1 MREPST
7 LCSMR
12 ATCYLRIQRAA
23 MLLVM
28 TMANSVLGLSLRFS
42 HLNGHMM
49 TPSGTQ
55 LRMMD
60 EHMYQPY
67 FTNEGNMN
75 RGWQQSEQV
84 HSYNHLDR
92 ELEMMEQKLL
102 QFQESS
108 SRRSQEL
115 LDSLKVYPRQE
126 AFRRGENRPATAFMG
141 DFVEEIGSEL
151 LFVSC
156 DVSSQLTH

>member
-1 MREPST
+1 
-7 LCSMR
+7 MR
-12 ATCYLRIQRAA
+12 ATCYPRIQRAA
-23 MLLVM
+23 VLLVILVHR
-28 TMANSVLGLSLRFS
+28 ALALNLRFS

-60 EHMYQPY
+60 EHLYQPY

-115 LDSLKVYPRQE
+115 LDSLNVYPRQE

-141 DFVEEIGSEL
+141 DFIEEIGSEL
-151 LFVSC
+151 PFIL
-156 DVSSQLTH
+156 